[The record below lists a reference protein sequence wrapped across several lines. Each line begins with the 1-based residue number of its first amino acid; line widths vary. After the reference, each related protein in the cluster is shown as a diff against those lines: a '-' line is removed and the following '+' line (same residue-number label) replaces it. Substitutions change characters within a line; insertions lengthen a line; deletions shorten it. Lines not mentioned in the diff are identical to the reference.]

1 MNIRGAAVLDSDGNY
16 RQGSGVAAAVA
27 LVSACADTDAK
38 ETAIL
43 FNECWLSHKTQN
55 IREKVWGEVDALLKS
70 RDLGII
76 LDNRYESPPRMH

>member
-1 MNIRGAAVLDSDGNY
+1 MNIRGASKVNSDGNFV
-16 RQGSGVAAAVA
+16 QGSGVAAAVA

-38 ETAIL
+38 KTAIL
-43 FNECWLSHKTQN
+43 FNECWLSHRAQD
-55 IREKVWGEVDALLKS
+55 IRKKNWDEVDPLLKS